1 MVLRNTGFTQGAAM
15 SDRVDIK
22 VAPRQGN
29 AIKEVHGVKR
39 QTLERKRP
47 KAARD
52 QREKGKKKETWAQK
66 FTGFDKGRIRDDETK
81 GGPGSE
87 EQHPDCGNKTKKKK
101 GSKARGGLVDVII

>member
-1 MVLRNTGFTQGAAM
+1 M

-66 FTGFDKGRIRDDETK
+66 FTGFDKGRVRDDEIK

-87 EQHPDCGNKTKKKK
+87 EQHSDSGNKTKKKK

>member
-1 MVLRNTGFTQGAAM
+1 M
-15 SDRVDIK
+15 SGRVDIK

-39 QTLERKRP
+39 QTLEQKRP

-52 QREKGKKKETWAQK
+52 RREKGKKKETGAQK
-66 FTGFDKGRIRDDETK
+66 FAGSDKGRVCDYETK
-81 GGPGSE
+81 GGPRSE
-87 EQHPDCGNKTKKKK
+87 EQHSDTGNKTKKKK